1 MSKEFYL
8 NWIDTLSLSSLLI
21 NLAVGAILS
30 LLLRWHFKRFGSV
43 LSNKDELGNVLPLIL
58 LITILIITI
67 VKSSLALSL
76 GLVGALSIVRFR
88 TPIKEPEEL
97 AYLFFAI
104 AIGLGLGANQTTA
117 TVISVFFIAIVI
129 SIIKWSG
136 RSSESSN
143 FHLKIDWINDSDKSD
158 DEFIKQ
164 LNEILDQFTVE
175 FNLRRLDIQKN
186 TIESSFILQFS
197 SSRDLDLLIVKLR
210 EKFPTIS
217 ITFIDQNQLPSV

>member
-143 FHLKIDWINDSDKSD
+143 LYLKIDWINDSDKSD

-164 LNEILDQFTVE
+164 LNEILDEFTIE

-197 SSRDLDLLIVKLR
+197 SSRDLDLLILKLR
-210 EKFPTIS
+210 EKFPDIG

>member
-1 MSKEFYL
+1 MPKEFFL
-8 NWIDTLSLSSLLI
+8 NWIDTVSLSSLLI
-21 NLAVGAILS
+21 NLAVGTILS

-143 FHLKIDWINDSDKSD
+143 FHFKIDWINDSDKSD
-158 DEFIKQ
+158 DEFVKQ
-164 LNEILDQFTVE
+164 LNEILDEFTIE

-197 SSRDLDLLIVKLR
+197 SSRDLDQLIVKLR
-210 EKFPTIS
+210 EKFPTIG

>member
-21 NLAVGAILS
+21 NLAVGTVLS

-143 FHLKIDWINDSDKSD
+143 LYLKIDWINDSDKSD

-164 LNEILDQFTVE
+164 LNEILDEFTIE

-197 SSRDLDLLIVKLR
+197 SSTHLDLLIAKLR
-210 EKFPTIS
+210 EKFPAIG

>member
-21 NLAVGAILS
+21 NLAVGTILS

-143 FHLKIDWINDSDKSD
+143 FQFKIDWINDSDKSD
-158 DEFIKQ
+158 DKFIKQ

-210 EKFPTIS
+210 EKFPDIG

>member
-21 NLAVGAILS
+21 NLAVGTILS

-143 FHLKIDWINDSDKSD
+143 LYLKIDWINDSDKSD

-164 LNEILDQFTVE
+164 LNEILDEFTVE

-197 SSRDLDLLIVKLR
+197 SSRQLDLLIVKLR
-210 EKFPTIS
+210 EKFPAIG

>member
-1 MSKEFYL
+1 MSEEFYL

-21 NLAVGAILS
+21 NLAVGTILS

-117 TVISVFFIAIVI
+117 TVIS
-129 SIIKWSG
+129 
-136 RSSESSN
+136 ESSN
-143 FHLKIDWINDSDKSD
+143 FHLKIDWISDRDKSD

-175 FNLRRLDIQKN
+175 FNLRRLDIQEN

-197 SSRDLDLLIVKLR
+197 SSTHLDLLIVKLR
-210 EKFPTIS
+210 EKFPAIG